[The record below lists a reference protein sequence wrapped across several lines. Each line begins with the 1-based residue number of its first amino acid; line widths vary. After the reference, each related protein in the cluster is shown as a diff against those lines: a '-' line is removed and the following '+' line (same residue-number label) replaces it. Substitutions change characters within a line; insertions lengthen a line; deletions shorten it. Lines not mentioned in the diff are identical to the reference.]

1 MKINNTLLKNNT
13 NITDTTSQGS
23 NFNQLSVQHLEHI
36 TTNIMPI
43 VADDRRN
50 REITSYQITNVLEVP
65 KFSSVITGIP
75 TDESFIIMCQHAE
88 QELVA
93 QQLSNMLQKA
103 KYTEIRKWII
113 KHELCSK
120 DDVIL
125 RITPLEVA
133 AKYNNFSVCKVII
146 EYLNP
151 KNIIQKSILKY
162 IGEFG
167 AYGSYSQA
175 WAIGYAFSSAICNN
189 GNLDLAQ
196 YLYMLCSEDFLKY
209 LSEFTFFEMLLASN
223 IENCFN
229 TSGLDFL
236 LKKIEQFLNTC
247 TQPLCKSY
255 FQFQMLASLKTW
267 ARVKKWDMVLHIL
280 DKNLGID
287 YNYEPFIYI
296 QNVLY
301 RALEDKQFAIA
312 LNILKKLF
320 IGKTFF
326 EKDSRKFFTKDTIL
340 NMAAMDLDAETVV
353 WLLYIAK
360 LSLEK
365 NDIYPL
371 SALDHALLRD
381 DYTVAH
387 VLRVLGAKSVNANI
401 EENIKGVQ
409 GEELRKEKQKF
420 LSNPTRL
427 NKLAAISLGVQ
438 YVEKGTSVLDA
449 KKEVRTISPNL
460 ASKITKIADIFD
472 LNLIY
477 D

>member
-1 MKINNTLLKNNT
+1 MNINSTLLKNNT
-13 NITDTTSQGS
+13 NITDTTSQES
-23 NFNQLSVQHLEHI
+23 NFNQLSVQQLDHR
-36 TTNIMPI
+36 TMPTM
-43 VADDRRN
+43 VADRRN

-65 KFSSVITGIP
+65 EFSSVITGIP

-113 KHELCSK
+113 KHELCSEGG
-120 DDVIL
+120 III
-125 RITPLEVA
+125 RTAPLEVA

-162 IGEFG
+162 IGKFG
-167 AYGSYSQA
+167 TYGSYYQA
-175 WAIGYAFSSAICNN
+175 WIIGYAFSSAICNN

-196 YLYMLCSEDFLKY
+196 YFYMLCSEDFFKY
-209 LSEFTFFEMLLASN
+209 LSEFNFFDSLLTSN

-247 TQPLCKSY
+247 TSRVCKGH
-255 FQFQMLASLKTW
+255 FQSQILDSLKTW
-267 ARVKKWDMVLHIL
+267 VKVKKWDMVLHIL
-280 DKNLGID
+280 DKNLNID

-301 RALEDKQFAIA
+301 HALEDKQFAIA

-340 NMAAMDLDAETVV
+340 NLAAMDLDAETVV

-409 GEELRKEKQKF
+409 GEELRKKKQKF